1 VNFLSMTRKFLDFIS
16 NLCYI
21 FENFL
26 TIHGGY
32 MKKISDSTIRR
43 MSKYFRSLEQLIDKR
58 VETVSSDTLAE
69 MDGITSAQV
78 RKDLSFF
85 GTFGKRGFGYNTKAL
100 KKQIENILGLYRTWN
115 VTIVGA
121 GNIGRALTDYAEF
134 KKQGFIIRLIMDKS
148 PEKIGQTVQG
158 LTIEDFNNVK
168 ELVKDGQIDVAI
180 IAVPADN
187 AQSVADKLVDAGIKA
202 ILNFAPRSL
211 KVPNDVL
218 VKYENMAVEMEALSY
233 FLSNKK

>member
-1 VNFLSMTRKFLDFIS
+1 MEKK
-16 NLCYI
+16 
-21 FENFL
+21 
-26 TIHGGY
+26 

-43 MSKYFRSLEQLIDKR
+43 MSKYFRSLEQLIEKD

-115 VTIVGA
+115 VAIVGA

-134 KKQGFIIRLIMDKS
+134 KKQGFVIRLIMDKDS
-148 PEKIGQTVQG
+148 DKIGKQVHG
-158 LTIEDFNNVK
+158 LTIKDFNKVNQ
-168 ELVKDGQIDVAI
+168 LVKDEQIDIAI
-180 IAVPADN
+180 IAVPADA
-187 AQSVADKLVDAGIKA
+187 AQTVADRLVSSGIKA

-211 KVPNDVL
+211 KVPSNVM
-218 VKYENMAVEMEALSY
+218 VKYENMAVEMESLSY
-233 FLSNKK
+233 FLSNNLK

>member
-1 VNFLSMTRKFLDFIS
+1 
-16 NLCYI
+16 
-21 FENFL
+21 
-26 TIHGGY
+26 

>member
-1 VNFLSMTRKFLDFIS
+1 
-16 NLCYI
+16 
-21 FENFL
+21 
-26 TIHGGY
+26 

-43 MSKYFRSLEQLIDKR
+43 MSKYFRSLDQLIDKR
-58 VETVSSDTLAE
+58 VDTVSSDTLAE

-115 VTIVGA
+115 VAIAGA

-134 KKQGFIIRLIMDKS
+134 KKQGFIIRLIMDKDS
-148 PEKIGQTVQG
+148 KKVGQQVHG
-158 LTIEDFNNVK
+158 LTIEDFAKVN
-168 ELVKDGQIDVAI
+168 ELAKSEQIDIAI

-187 AQSVADKLVDAGIKA
+187 AQAVADKLVSAGVKA

-211 KVPNDVL
+211 KVPNDVT

>member
-1 VNFLSMTRKFLDFIS
+1 
-16 NLCYI
+16 
-21 FENFL
+21 
-26 TIHGGY
+26 

-43 MSKYFRSLEQLIDKR
+43 MSKYFRSLEQLLDKR
-58 VETVSSDTLAE
+58 IETVSSDTLAE

-115 VTIVGA
+115 VAIVGA

-134 KKQGFIIRLIMDKS
+134 KKQGFIIRLIMDKDS
-148 PEKIGQTVQG
+148 TKLGKQVHG
-158 LTIEDFNNVK
+158 LIIQDFNKVND
-168 ELVKDGQIDVAI
+168 LVKSEQIDIAI
-180 IAVPADN
+180 IAVPADS
-187 AQSVADKLVDAGIKA
+187 AQMVADKLVSAGVSA

-211 KVPNDVL
+211 KVAQGIA

>member
-1 VNFLSMTRKFLDFIS
+1 
-16 NLCYI
+16 
-21 FENFL
+21 
-26 TIHGGY
+26 

-43 MSKYFRSLEQLIDKR
+43 MSKYFRSLEQLIDKQ

-115 VTIVGA
+115 VAIVGV

-148 PEKIGQTVQG
+148 QE
-158 LTIEDFNNVK
+158 
-168 ELVKDGQIDVAI
+168 
-180 IAVPADN
+180 
-187 AQSVADKLVDAGIKA
+187 
-202 ILNFAPRSL
+202 
-211 KVPNDVL
+211 
-218 VKYENMAVEMEALSY
+218 
-233 FLSNKK
+233 

>member
-1 VNFLSMTRKFLDFIS
+1 
-16 NLCYI
+16 
-21 FENFL
+21 
-26 TIHGGY
+26 

-43 MSKYFRSLEQLIDKR
+43 MSKYYRSLEQLIDQDI
-58 VETVSSDTLAE
+58 ETVSSDTLAE

-85 GTFGKRGFGYNTKAL
+85 GTFGKRGFGYNTRAL

-115 VTIVGA
+115 VAIVGA
-121 GNIGRALTDYAEF
+121 GNIGRALTEYAEF
-134 KKQGFIIRLIMDKS
+134 KKQGFVIRLLLDRD
-148 PEKIGQTVQG
+148 PEKIGKQVKG
-158 LTIEDFNNVK
+158 LTIKDLADVK
-168 ELVKDGQIDVAI
+168 ELVKEEQIDIAI
-180 IAVPADN
+180 IAVPADS

-211 KVPNDVL
+211 KVPEDVL

-233 FLSNKK
+233 YLSNKK

>member
-1 VNFLSMTRKFLDFIS
+1 
-16 NLCYI
+16 
-21 FENFL
+21 
-26 TIHGGY
+26 

-43 MSKYFRSLEQLIDKR
+43 MSKYFRSLEQLIEKR
-58 VETVSSDTLAE
+58 VDTVSSDTLAE

-115 VTIVGA
+115 VAIVGA
-121 GNIGRALTDYAEF
+121 GNIGRALTEYAEF
-134 KKQGFIIRLIMDKS
+134 KKQGFIIRLIMDKV
-148 PEKIGQTVQG
+148 PDKIGNRVHG
-158 LTIEDFNNVK
+158 LMIEDFSKVGD
-168 ELVKDGQIDVAI
+168 LVKNEQIDIAI

-187 AQSVADKLVDAGIKA
+187 AQGVADKLVAAGVKA

-211 KVPNDVL
+211 KVPAGVMI
-218 VKYENMAVEMEALSY
+218 KYENMAVEMEALSY

>member
-1 VNFLSMTRKFLDFIS
+1 
-16 NLCYI
+16 
-21 FENFL
+21 
-26 TIHGGY
+26 

-43 MSKYFRSLEQLIDKR
+43 MSKYYRSLEQLIDKDI
-58 VETVSSDTLAE
+58 ETVSSDTLAE

-115 VTIVGA
+115 VAIAGA
-121 GNIGRALTDYAEF
+121 GNIGKALTDYAEF
-134 KKQGFIIRLIMDKS
+134 KKQGFVIRLIMDKDAS
-148 PEKIGQTVQG
+148 KVGQEVQG
-158 LTIEDFNNVK
+158 LKIQDFGSVK
-168 ELVKDGQIDVAI
+168 ELVNKEQIDIAI
-180 IAVPADN
+180 LAVPAES
-187 AQSVADKLVDAGIKA
+187 AQSVADKLVEAGVKA

-211 KVPNDVL
+211 KVPPDVM

-233 FLSNKK
+233 FLSNVK

>member
-1 VNFLSMTRKFLDFIS
+1 
-16 NLCYI
+16 
-21 FENFL
+21 
-26 TIHGGY
+26 
-32 MKKISDSTIRR
+32 MKKISDSTLRR
-43 MSKYFRSLEQLIDKR
+43 MSKYFRSLDQLIDKR
-58 VETVSSDTLAE
+58 VDTASSDTLAE

-115 VTIVGA
+115 VAIVGA

-134 KKQGFIIRLIMDKS
+134 KKQGFIIRLIMDKDS
-148 PEKIGQTVQG
+148 KKVGQQVHG
-158 LTIEDFNNVK
+158 LTIEDFAKVN
-168 ELVKDGQIDVAI
+168 ELAKSEQIDIAI

-187 AQSVADKLVDAGIKA
+187 AQAVADKLVSAGVKA

-211 KVPNDVL
+211 KVPNDVT

>member
-1 VNFLSMTRKFLDFIS
+1 
-16 NLCYI
+16 
-21 FENFL
+21 
-26 TIHGGY
+26 

-43 MSKYFRSLEQLIDKR
+43 MSKYFRSLEQLIDR
-58 VETVSSDTLAE
+58 DVDTVSSDTLAE

-115 VTIVGA
+115 VAIIGA
-121 GNIGRALTDYAEF
+121 GNIGRALTEYAEF
-134 KKQGFIIRLIMDKS
+134 RKQGFVIRLIMDKDS
-148 PEKIGQTVQG
+148 EKVGREVNG
-158 LTIEDFNNVK
+158 LMVKDFNKVNQLVK
-168 ELVKDGQIDVAI
+168 EEQVDIAI
-180 IAVPADN
+180 IAVPADA
-187 AQSVADKLVDAGIKA
+187 AQNVADKLVEAGVKA

-211 KVPNDVL
+211 KVPDDVM

-233 FLSNKK
+233 FISNKK

>member
-1 VNFLSMTRKFLDFIS
+1 
-16 NLCYI
+16 
-21 FENFL
+21 
-26 TIHGGY
+26 

-115 VTIVGA
+115 VAIVGA

-134 KKQGFIIRLIMDKS
+134 KKQGFVIRLIMDKS
-148 PEKIGQTVQG
+148 KDKIGQKVQG
-158 LTIEDFNNVK
+158 LSIEDFNRVND
-168 ELVKDGQIDVAI
+168 LINRDQIDIAI
-180 IAVPADN
+180 IAVPVEN
-187 AQSVADKLVDAGIKA
+187 AQAVADKLVGAGVKA

-211 KVPNDVL
+211 KVPQDVL

-233 FLSNKK
+233 YLSNKK

>member
-1 VNFLSMTRKFLDFIS
+1 
-16 NLCYI
+16 
-21 FENFL
+21 
-26 TIHGGY
+26 

-43 MSKYFRSLEQLIDKR
+43 MSKYFRSLDQLIDKR
-58 VETVSSDTLAE
+58 VDTVSSDTLAE

-115 VTIVGA
+115 VAIVGA

-134 KKQGFIIRLIMDKS
+134 KKQGFIIRLIMDKDS
-148 PEKIGQTVQG
+148 KKVGQQVHG
-158 LTIEDFNNVK
+158 LTIEDFAKVN
-168 ELVKDGQIDVAI
+168 ELAKSEQIDIAI

-187 AQSVADKLVDAGIKA
+187 AQAVADKLVSAGVKA

-211 KVPNDVL
+211 KVPNDVT

>member
-1 VNFLSMTRKFLDFIS
+1 
-16 NLCYI
+16 
-21 FENFL
+21 
-26 TIHGGY
+26 
-32 MKKISDSTIRR
+32 
-43 MSKYFRSLEQLIDKR
+43 MSKYYRSLEQLIDKR

-115 VTIVGA
+115 VAIVGA

-134 KKQGFIIRLIMDKS
+134 KKQGFVIRLIMDKD
-148 PEKIGQTVQG
+148 PVKIGNQVHG
-158 LTIEDFNNVK
+158 LRIQDFAKVN
-168 ELVKDGQIDVAI
+168 ELVKNEQIDVAI

-187 AQSVADKLVDAGIKA
+187 AQMVADKLVAAGISA

-211 KVPNDVL
+211 KVPEGIE

-233 FLSNKK
+233 FLSKKK